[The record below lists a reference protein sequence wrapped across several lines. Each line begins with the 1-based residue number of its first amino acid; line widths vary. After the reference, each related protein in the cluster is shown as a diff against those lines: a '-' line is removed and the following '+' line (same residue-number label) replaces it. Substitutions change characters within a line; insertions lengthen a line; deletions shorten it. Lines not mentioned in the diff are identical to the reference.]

1 MFTAAI
7 LTAAAFTS
15 ASPLTLTLER
25 AFPTNHGMDLDQLK
39 ARDML
44 RHGRL
49 LRSSSGAVG
58 YFIIN
63 GTIIPPVGLYYAKVH
78 LGTPP
83 VEFYVQ
89 IDTGSDLLWVSCSSC
104 NGCPQTSGLQIELKY
119 FDPLH
124 SSTSSSI
131 TCSDSRCTSRTCSG
145 KNNQCSYNI
154 QYGKVGVTS
163 GETSGYYVSDRV
175 DFATISQGSVTQD
188 SSAPIVFG
196 CSNQMS
202 GYFTKS
208 EQAVDG
214 VFGFGHQDISVISQL
229 SAQGVTPR
237 VFSHC
242 LRGDITGGGTLV
254 LGEVVEPGIVYTPF
268 VPSEPHYNLNLESI
282 SVNGWALQI
291 DTSVFATSKGRG
303 TIIDSGTTLA
313 YLAEEAYD
321 PFVNAIT
328 AAMPQSVHTVL
339 YGGNQCF
346 LTTNSITDFF
356 PQVSL
361 NFAGGA
367 SLDLRPQDYLIQPI
381 DGGSVWCIGFQKIKG
396 QGMTILG
403 DLVLKD
409 KIVVYDLDGQRI
421 GWADYDC
428 SLPVNVSTA
437 IGPRR
442 HVNTGKTSGT
452 TSLRNGL
459 ITSCNLDCLLCVFLV
474 IYAALL

>member
-7 LTAAAFTS
+7 LTAATVTS

-25 AFPTNHGMDLDQLK
+25 AFPTNHGMDLDQLR

-49 LRSSSGAVG
+49 LRSSSGAVD
-58 YFIIN
+58 FFHVS
-63 GTIIPPVGLYYAKVH
+63 GTIIPPVGLYYARVK

-89 IDTGSDLLWVSCSSC
+89 FDTGSDLLWVSCSSC
-104 NGCPQTSGLQIELKY
+104 HGCPQTSGLQIELKN
-119 FDPLH
+119 FDPIH

-131 TCSDSRCTSRTCSG
+131 PCSDPRCNSGTCSDE
-145 KNNQCSYNI
+145 NDQCSYNI
-154 QYGKVGVTS
+154 QYGKVGVIS
-163 GETSGYYVSDRV
+163 GGTSGYYVSDQV
-175 DFATISQGSVTQD
+175 HFNTVFQGFVSEN

-196 CSNQMS
+196 CSNQMT

-208 EQAVDG
+208 ERAVDG

-242 LRGDITGGGTLV
+242 LRGDITGGGSLV
-254 LGEVVEPGIVYTPF
+254 LGEILESSIVYTPL
-268 VPSEPHYNLNLESI
+268 VPSQPHYNLNLESI
-282 SVNGWALQI
+282 SINGWALQI
-291 DTSVFATSKGRG
+291 DASIFATSKGRG

-328 AAMPQSVHTVL
+328 AAMPQSVQTTL
-339 YGGNQCF
+339 FGGNQCF

-367 SLDLRPQDYLIQPI
+367 SMDLRPQDYLIQHNPI
-381 DGGSVWCIGFQKIKG
+381 NGGAVWCIGFQKIKG
-396 QGMTILG
+396 QGVTILG

-428 SLPVNVSTA
+428 SLPVNVSAA
-437 IGPRR
+437 IGNGR
-442 HVNTGKTSGT
+442 HVNTGKLSEAIR
-452 TSLRNGL
+452 LDDGL
-459 ITSCNLDCLLCVFLV
+459 ITSLFVTMLF
-474 IYAALL
+474 YFMF